1 VSTTV
6 IASVSAA
13 APASARV
20 TMLDVARVAGVSH
33 MTVSRV
39 FNGRQSVRPTTRARV
54 LTAVRELG
62 YSQNVAAR
70 TLSTG
75 RSRTVGVVTLTDAL
89 YGPTSTLYGAESA
102 ARAAGYFVV
111 MVGIG
116 SAEPTSVAAA
126 ISSLVD
132 QGVDGIAVIAPS
144 PSLLTVTDV
153 ARGIP
158 LVVFEAERI
167 TDVGG
172 VSADNVFGSHAATT
186 HLLDLGHA
194 TVWHVAGPA
203 DSSDARGR
211 IAGWQDALIAAG
223 SGIPPILQ
231 GDWTAKSGYA
241 AGRIIARVPD
251 ATAVF
256 AANDDMA
263 LGLLLALRDS
273 GREVPRDVSVVGFD
287 DIPNAAYFA
296 PPLTTVRQDFGDVG
310 RRGLHLLVD
319 QIEAR
324 VATRDPCSIASRLV
338 VRHST
343 APPAVNGAGQSGLTH
358 FLMPTGARHPGVLRS
373 AR

>member
-1 VSTTV
+1 MKVTIPSATV
-6 IASVSAA
+6 FAAGSVA
-13 APASARV
+13 APARL
-20 TMLDVARVAGVSH
+20 TMLDVARLAGVSH

-39 FNGRQSVRPTTRARV
+39 LNGRPSVRPTTRTRV

-70 TLSTG
+70 ALRTG

-89 YGPTSTLYGAESA
+89 YGPTSTLYGVESA
-102 ARAAGYFVV
+102 ARAAHYSVV

-116 SAEPTSVAAA
+116 SAEPTTIAAA

-144 PSLLTVTDV
+144 ASLSTLTDV
-153 ARGIP
+153 ARAVP
-158 LVVFEAERI
+158 LVVFEAEPS
-167 TDVGG
+167 TDVGA
-172 VSADNVFGSHAATT
+172 VSADNVFGARAATT

-194 TVWHVAGPA
+194 MVWHVAGPTH
-203 DSSDARGR
+203 SFDARGR
-211 IAGWQDALIAAG
+211 IAGWQDALTAAG
-223 SGIPPILQ
+223 TEIPPILQ
-231 GDWTAKSGYA
+231 GDWTAKSGYS
-241 AGRIIARVPD
+241 AGRMIARMPE

-263 LGLLLALRDS
+263 LGMLLALRDS
-273 GREVPRDVSVVGFD
+273 GRDVPGDVSVVGFD

-319 QIEAR
+319 QIDAR
-324 VATRDPCSIASRLV
+324 LTTSDPCSIASRLV

-343 APPAVNGAGQSGLTH
+343 AHPRSQTRHESLAMGAV
-358 FLMPTGARHPGVLRS
+358 R
-373 AR
+373 